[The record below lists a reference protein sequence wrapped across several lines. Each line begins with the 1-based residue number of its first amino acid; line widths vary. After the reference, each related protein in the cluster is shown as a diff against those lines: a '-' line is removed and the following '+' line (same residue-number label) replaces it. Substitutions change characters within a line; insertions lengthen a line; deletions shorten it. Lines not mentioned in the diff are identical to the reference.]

1 MQSASRS
8 RPHTRLL
15 VLASLVTALAG
26 CAGATY
32 DTHDDLTVSTHV
44 KIAFLDDVRL
54 GAFRLDASTLH
65 GVVTLSG
72 TVPSQG
78 DVDRAIAVAS
88 KVRGVKA
95 VKSDLKIASS
105 PQLLAP
111 PPLLAPGLPVLRP
124 DPIACDAESRQRH
137 GDFGDHR
144 GRSADERDGPGPNE
158 I

>member
-1 MQSASRS
+1 MRSASRS

-15 VLASLVTALAG
+15 VLASLVTVLAG

-44 KIAFLDDVRL
+44 KIALLDDVHL
-54 GAFRLDASTLH
+54 GGFRLDAATLH

-95 VKSDLKIASS
+95 VKSDLKIAAS
-105 PQLLAP
+105 PPAP
-111 PPLLAPGLPVLRP
+111 RPSHPRPSLTSAP
-124 DPIACDAESRQRH
+124 S
-137 GDFGDHR
+137 
-144 GRSADERDGPGPNE
+144 
-158 I
+158 